1 MKNKK
6 FLSLVLALSMLMPT
20 AFVAN
25 AEGYTQVSDDYFSY
39 AWNGGGKSSTA
50 SSNGVSSGGNGTSIF
65 TSDDSK
71 SGDVSVYFDLT
82 TATTNTN
89 KATKQWKN
97 RIYAPTMKA
106 GHTYVMGAWMKQ
118 FGTKTSGEFYIALG
132 YDSKHKGI
140 DLTNPDQAKAMETV
154 DGWTRYEGT
163 YTPTEDVTA
172 MACFGAYKLYGED
185 LAFLVDDI
193 YIYDQADLDKG
204 NLVDDASFEMFQKQP
219 PKQEYW
225 NEAITGASDW
235 VAYTEMATDASVS
248 YRQLVTGAG
257 QVYEGNQAIYIKRK
271 GTSLDGL
278 AYSNYKTKETMEP
291 GTYTIT
297 FYTKGGAFKNY
308 FDSGKAAYYQATM
321 DKIKNTSEN
330 DVSKTLFS
338 LMAHQTLIGIQQEG
352 VDIYSQN
359 DPAVCS
365 RLSYYDSFE
374 YVGDGWVK
382 WTKEV
387 ETTVASN
394 MVQYIMYS
402 TAADESYYFDGL
414 SVKDANGKEYCPDGG
429 FEFEPAEKKTWEI
442 VGYNYAYTDE
452 GEIVEYITDLEAGEI
467 YGGVE
472 IINYEE
478 EDLSVA
484 VAVAVYENG
493 MLKDVT
499 LVEDDIPIA
508 ADSETAK
515 VGGSVTVPEM
525 DPEKEYL
532 MKVMVWDSIKGMMPF
547 EEADIL
553 E

>member
-6 FLSLVLALSMLMPT
+6 FLSLALALSMLLPT

-25 AEGYTQVSDDYFSY
+25 AEGYKQVDDNYYIY
-39 AWNGGGKSSTA
+39 AWNGGGKSSA
-50 SSNGVSSGGNGTSIF
+50 ADVDGAIF

-71 SGDVSVYFDLT
+71 SGDYSVYFNLT
-82 TATTNTN
+82 GAIN
-89 KATKQWKN
+89 KDTRISAQYKN
-97 RIYAPTMKA
+97 RIYAVPMEA
-106 GHTYVMGAWMKQ
+106 GKTYVMGAWMKKT
-118 FGTKTSGEFYIALG
+118 GTVTDGVFHVSFHYDGSRQGVDLISSAGDMTTGEV
-132 YDSKHKGI
+132 
-140 DLTNPDQAKAMETV
+140 V
-154 DGWTRYEGT
+154 DGWTRYEGEFT
-163 YTPTEDVTA
+163 ATNTEA
-172 MACFGAYKLYGED
+172 KMACFGTYKMYGTG
-185 LAFLVDDI
+185 LSFLVDDI
-193 YIYDQADLDKG
+193 YIYDKADPNKT

-219 PKQEYW
+219 PMQEYW

-235 VAYTEMATDASVS
+235 VAYTENATNASES

-271 GTSLDGL
+271 GSSLDGL

-382 WTKEV
+382 WTKKV
-387 ETTVASN
+387 KTTVASN

-429 FEFEPAEKKTWEI
+429 FEFVPAEKKTWEI
-442 VGYNYAYTDE
+442 VGYNYAYTEE

-532 MKVMVWDSIKGMMPF
+532 MKVMVCDSIEGMIPF